1 MSTESKPSFVVDPVC
16 GMKVDPERSA
26 GAYTWNGTTYH
37 FCCKSCLNR
46 FQADPASFL
55 EPKSV
60 AIVTLPGMPGSLGGN
75 GTGGN
80 GSGSAAAADPKHHDH
95 SHHHEMNLGKPVS
108 ASQPAPGS
116 KPAAGV
122 KYTCPMDPQIVRDAP
137 GACPICGMALEPMTI
152 TSSTEPN
159 PELLDM
165 TRRFRAS
172 LALTTPLVILAM
184 TSMFKYAIIPARI
197 LAPIELLLATPVV
210 VWGGKPFFE
219 RGLASLK
226 TRHFNMFTLI
236 SLGTGSAYVYSVIA
250 TLFPG
255 FVPDSFREH
264 GTIPVYF
271 EASAMIVTL
280 VLLGQVLE
288 LRARDRTRDAVRA
301 LLALA
306 PKSARRLDDDGSEN
320 DIPLEDVHPGDR
332 LRVRPG
338 EKVPVDG
345 TVIEGSS
352 SVDESMTT
360 GEPIPV
366 EKSKG
371 DRVIGGTV
379 NGSGGFVMRAERVG
393 SETLLA
399 RIVAIVGEAQRSKAP
414 IQGLADRVSGYFTP
428 AVVLVSIVTFA
439 IWAAIGPEPRLAHAL
454 VNAVAVLIIACPCAL
469 GLATPMSIMVGVGRG
484 AHAGILVREAE
495 ALEILERVDT
505 LVVDKTGTLTEG
517 KPKVDQIITLSG
529 FSENDL
535 LIFAASLERG
545 SEHPLAGSIV
555 AAAVERGLAL
565 VEAQS
570 FRSVPGKGID
580 GTVSG
585 REIAIG
591 GADRLKELSIDPA
604 ELEKLGESLR
614 DDGGTV
620 VLVAIDRAPAGLIRV
635 LDPIKES
642 AFEAVKSLHE
652 DNMKIIMLT
661 GDHTKTARAVAA
673 RLEIDDYR
681 AGVSPEGKGETILE
695 LKRAGAKVA
704 MAGDGVNDAPALAL
718 ADVGIAMG
726 TGADVALEAAG
737 IALVKGD
744 LRGVVRARRL
754 SRATM
759 RNIRSNLAFAFLYN
773 TIGVP
778 IAAGVLYPFFG
789 ILLSP
794 MLASAAMTMSSVS
807 VVLNALR
814 LRNFDLDR

>member
-1 MSTESKPSFVVDPVC
+1 MTTESKPALVVDPVC
-16 GMKVDPERSA
+16 GMKVDPENSA
-26 GAYTWNGTTYH
+26 GAFTWNGTTYH

-46 FQADPASFL
+46 FQANPASFL
-55 EPKSV
+55 TPKSV
-60 AIVTLPGMPGSLGGN
+60 AIVTLPGMPGSHGGTHPSRSDSTN
-75 GTGGN
+75 
-80 GSGSAAAADPKHHDH
+80 PEHRDH
-95 SHHHEMNLGKPVS
+95 TLHQEMKLKTPV
-108 ASQPAPGS
+108 AGSQPAAAT
-116 KPAAGV
+116 KPVAGL
-122 KYTCPMDPQIVRDAP
+122 KYTCPMDPQIVRDTP
-137 GACPICGMALEPMTI
+137 GACPICGMALEPITI
-152 TSSTEPN
+152 TASSEPN
-159 PELLDM
+159 PELIDM
-165 TRRFRAS
+165 TRRFWAS
-172 LALTTPLVILAM
+172 LALTAPLVILAM
-184 TSMFKYAIIPARI
+184 TSMLKHSGIPPRFVG
-197 LAPIELLLATPVV
+197 PIELLLATPVV
-210 VWGGKPFFE
+210 AWGGKPFFE

-226 TRHFNMFTLI
+226 TRYFNMFTLI

-255 FVPDSFREH
+255 FVPSSFRDH
-264 GTIPVYF
+264 GSIPVYF

-306 PKSARRLDDDGSEN
+306 PKTARRLGDDGSEE
-320 DIPLEDVHPGDR
+320 DIPLENVHPGDR

-345 TVIEGSS
+345 AVIEGSS

-366 EKSKG
+366 EKTSG

-399 RIVAIVGEAQRSKAP
+399 RIVAIVGEAQRSRAP

-439 IWAAIGPEPRLAHAL
+439 IWATIGPEPRLAHAL

-469 GLATPMSIMVGVGRG
+469 GLATPMSIMTGVGRG
-484 AHAGILVREAE
+484 AHAGILVRDAE

-517 KPKVDQIITLSG
+517 KPKVDRIITLST
-529 FSENDL
+529 FSEKDL
-535 LIFAASLERG
+535 ITFAASLERG

-555 AAAVERGLAL
+555 AAATDRGAAL
-565 VEAQS
+565 VEAES
-570 FRSVPGKGID
+570 FRSVPGKGIA

-585 REIAIG
+585 REVAIG
-591 GADRLKELSIDPA
+591 GADWLKELSIDPA
-604 ELEKLGESLR
+604 ELDARGETLR
-614 DDGGTV
+614 DEGGTV
-620 VLVAIDRAPAGLIRV
+620 VLVAIDRAAAGLIRV
-635 LDPIKES
+635 FDPIKES
-642 AFEAVKSLHE
+642 AFEAIKRLHE
-652 DNMKIIMLT
+652 EKIKIVMLT
-661 GDHTKTARAVAA
+661 GDHIKTARSVAA
-673 RLEIDDYR
+673 RLGIDDFR
-681 AGVSPEGKGETILE
+681 AGVSPEEKGSTIAE
-695 LKRAGAKVA
+695 LRRAGATVA

-744 LRGVVRARRL
+744 LRGVVRARKL

-814 LRNFDLDR
+814 LRKVDLDR